1 MVAHRFWRP
10 RPADY
15 RSVERIVGERTT
27 HVALHRRDLT
37 RDPISLRDA
46 VDRIVRDNIMRP
58 AADLVTQIAGSLP
71 LDVYE
76 TPQAFVVEASL
87 PGLTANDVTITA
99 QGDTLTIRGEAR
111 AAEASGERT
120 WLLRERRMSPFQ
132 RSIEFPSPIDP
143 ERAEARFENGVLML
157 SLPKAQTAQPT
168 RIQVQSGTEA
178 GQSANP
184 PPQAQP
190 TFPGEQDRIAPIA
203 EAEDRDS
210 VDEASMASFP
220 ASDPPSG
227 ISERSFTGA

>member
-1 MVAHRFWRP
+1 
-10 RPADY
+10 
-15 RSVERIVGERTT
+15 
-27 HVALHRRDLT
+27 
-37 RDPISLRDA
+37 
-46 VDRIVRDNIMRP
+46 MRP

-87 PGLTANDVTITA
+87 PGLTADDVTITA

-143 ERAEARFENGVLML
+143 DRAEAHFENGVLML
-157 SLPKAQTAQPT
+157 SLPKAQSAQPT
-168 RIQVQSGTEA
+168 RIQVQAGAEA
-178 GQSANP
+178 GQGANP
-184 PPQAQP
+184 PSQAQP
-190 TFPGEQDRIAPIA
+190 TFPGEQERIAPIA
-203 EAEDRDS
+203 EAQDRDI

-227 ISERSFTGA
+227 TSERSFTGA